1 MPGCNS
7 LWGLDNTTS
16 ALGGEGGER
25 MLCVSLFLT
34 GPGFKFL
41 LYQISV
47 ASLNAVII
55 FQGARVLEA
64 ITIRFKWPMVHLRT
78 KYGEAAMSCNLTI
91 FFFSPLIC
99 INS

>member
-1 MPGCNS
+1 
-7 LWGLDNTTS
+7 
-16 ALGGEGGER
+16 
-25 MLCVSLFLT
+25 MLCVNLFLT

-64 ITIRFKWPMVHLRT
+64 ITIRFKWLMVHLRT

-91 FFFSPLIC
+91 FFLASNMHQFIKLS
-99 INS
+99 